1 MPKSTVRV
9 GKHKTG
15 HRAEGN
21 QMSTVDRCF
30 SRTWNTRDHITA
42 EYVSDDMWF
51 QIIIWGGK
59 SLLSKDMMVVN
70 GGTELG
76 RDKGGR

>member
-42 EYVSDDMWF
+42 EYVSDDM
-51 QIIIWGGK
+51 
-59 SLLSKDMMVVN
+59 
-70 GGTELG
+70 
-76 RDKGGR
+76 